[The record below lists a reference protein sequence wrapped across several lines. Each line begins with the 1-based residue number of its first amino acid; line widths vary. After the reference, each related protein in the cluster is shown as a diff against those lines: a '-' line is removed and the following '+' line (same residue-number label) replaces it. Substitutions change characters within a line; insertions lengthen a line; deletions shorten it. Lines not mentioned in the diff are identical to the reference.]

1 MTNHSLNIEFSVVP
15 NTREANLLIIL
26 IEILFL
32 GEPGKSK
39 GFYGNENCQ
48 LEGCNEPYPLKCK
61 KNSNKLIKKKKLS
74 NKGRPTSN
82 ILMLKLCFYVKKRKR
97 TATT

>member
-1 MTNHSLNIEFSVVP
+1 MTNYSLNIEFSVVP

-61 KNSNKLIKKKKLS
+61 KNQTN
-74 NKGRPTSN
+74 
-82 ILMLKLCFYVKKRKR
+82 
-97 TATT
+97 